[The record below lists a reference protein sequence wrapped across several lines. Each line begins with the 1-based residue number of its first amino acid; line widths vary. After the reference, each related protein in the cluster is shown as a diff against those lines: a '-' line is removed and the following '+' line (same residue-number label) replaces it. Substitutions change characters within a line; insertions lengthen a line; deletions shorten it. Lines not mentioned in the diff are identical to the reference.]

1 MSTYY
6 TDREY
11 GARPPSIDVIDER
24 LWSGLYSLIQT
35 RISDGSFGLRFPAQC
50 PDGNGPCGC
59 DEQSFRRVLVAE
71 VPWIE
76 WPLSVTEAP
85 ETPVILD
92 LLEFCARAVGEP
104 VQEGFHSYFSHHH
117 LSWDRDAGLRRFVSD
132 VNTLFRRNAV
142 AFELTAMGEARRLL
156 PAPVADAISWT
167 LFQTGDGE
175 TDRLLEAARAR
186 FLSPKPDD
194 RQDALEKLWDAFERL
209 KTLEPG
215 ANKRVQADAL
225 LDRVA
230 PPASAFRQALAREAA
245 ELTNIGNSFRIRHS
259 EVTQEALTSPD
270 QVDYLF
276 TRMFAFVRMVL
287 RVTARGG

>member
-11 GARPPSIDVIDER
+11 GARPSSVDVIDER
-24 LWSGLYSLIQT
+24 LWAGLYSLIQT
-35 RISDGSFGLRFPAQC
+35 RIGDGSFGLRFPEQC

-59 DEQSFRRVLVAE
+59 DEQSFRHVLMAE

-76 WPLSVTEAP
+76 WPLSAAEVP

-104 VQEGFHSYFSHHH
+104 IQNGFHSYFRHYH
-117 LSWDRDAGLRRFVSD
+117 LNWDRESGLQRFVAD
-132 VNTLFRRNAV
+132 VNMLFRRNAV
-142 AFELTAMGEARRLL
+142 AFELTATGEARRVL
-156 PAPVADAISWT
+156 PAPLAEALGWT
-167 LFQTGDGE
+167 LFRSGDAE
-175 TDRLLEAARAR
+175 TDRLLETARSR
-186 FLSPKPDD
+186 ILSPKAED

-209 KTLEPG
+209 KTHEPG
-215 ANKRVQADAL
+215 ANKRMQADAL

-230 PPASAFRQALAREAA
+230 GPASAFRKAIGDEAVAL
-245 ELTNIGNSFRIRHS
+245 TTIGNSFRIRHS
-259 EVTQEALTSPD
+259 EVTQEALTSQD

-276 TRMFAFVRMVL
+276 TRMFSFVRMVL
-287 RVTARGG
+287 RATGRGG